1 MNDNLK
7 KLAKFIYYERFKIK
21 SNKMGCLRKMNELN
35 KKKPNT
41 PISRYGTLI
50 SNLFRL
56 ANQTKQQL

>member
-1 MNDNLK
+1 MNDNFK

-41 PISRYGTLI
+41 PISRYGTD
-50 SNLFRL
+50 LFRL